1 MSRILYVD
9 PIGGAAGDM
18 LLAAMLDAGAPEA
31 AVREAVD
38 AVLPGRFALSTEPVR
53 RGGMRARLLR
63 IRDSEPVGAETS
75 EGSPRSFRQLTE
87 ALDAAPL
94 PEGVARRA
102 RMVLS
107 RLGEGESAVHGI
119 APAELE
125 LHELGD
131 ADTLLDVVGVAAAL
145 EWLEVADVRV
155 GPIPLG
161 SGGVH
166 RSWRGH
172 PEMPLPAPVTVELL
186 KGFDVRPGGSEE
198 TVTPTAAAV
207 FAALARPAEGL
218 PEMRLD
224 AVGYGA
230 GNRDPEER
238 PNVVRV
244 ILGTPEGPAL
254 GGPEPGR
261 VRERTLTVLEAN
273 VDDLSPEL
281 VADAVEA
288 LLGAGALDAW
298 TVPIQMKKGR
308 PALMI
313 SALCDPRGE
322 QRVRDVFFE
331 ATSTFGV
338 RGHQVRRAELERRS
352 VAVALA
358 DGSVRVKV
366 GLLGQRVV
374 SATPEHDDVA
384 DLARRA
390 GRPVRRVYEEA
401 VAAAQALRFEP
412 EAPERA

>member
-18 LLAAMLDAGAPEA
+18 LLAALLDAGAPEA

-38 AVLPGRFALSTEPVR
+38 AVLPGRFAFSTEPVS

-63 IRDSEPVGAETS
+63 IRDSAS
-75 EGSPRSFRQLTE
+75 EGTETPDASPRSFRQLME
-87 ALDAAPL
+87 ELDAAPL

-119 APAELE
+119 AQAELVV
-125 LHELGD
+125 HELLYG
-131 ADTLLDVVGVAAAL
+131 DTLLDAVGEAAAL
-145 EWLEVADVRV
+145 ESLDVSDVRV

-166 RSWRGH
+166 GSWRGH

-186 KGFDVRPGGSEE
+186 RGFDVRPGGSEE

-218 PEMRLD
+218 PEMRLE

-230 GNRDPEER
+230 GNRDPKER

-244 ILGTPEGPAL
+244 ILGSPASREAEG
-254 GGPEPGR
+254 
-261 VRERTLTVLEAN
+261 VRDRNLTVLEAN

-281 VADAVEA
+281 IADAVEA
-288 LLGAGALDAW
+288 LLSAGALDAW
-298 TVPIQMKKGR
+298 TVPSQMKKGR

-313 SALCDPRGE
+313 SALCDPQDE
-322 QRVRDVFFE
+322 QRVREVFFE
-331 ATSTFGV
+331 ATSTCGV
-338 RGHQVRRAELERRS
+338 RGHQDRRSELARRS
-352 VAVALA
+352 VGVALR
-358 DGSVRVKV
+358 DGCVRVKV
-366 GLLGQRVV
+366 GLLGERVV
-374 SATPEHDDVA
+374 SVTPEHDDVA
-384 DLARRA
+384 ELARRL
-390 GRPVRRVYEEA
+390 GRPVRQVYEEA
-401 VAAAQALRFEP
+401 VAAATALRFE
-412 EAPERA
+412 ASDRG

>member
-18 LLAAMLDAGAPEA
+18 LLAALLDAGAPEA

-38 AVLPGRFALSTEPVR
+38 AVLPGRFAFSTEPVR
-53 RGGMRARLLR
+53 RGGTRAQLLR
-63 IRDSEPVGAETS
+63 IRHSEQDGADTS
-75 EGSPRSFRQLTE
+75 DGSPRSFRQLME

-119 APAELE
+119 PSEELE

-155 GPIPLG
+155 GSIPLG
-161 SGGVH
+161 SGGAH
-166 RSWRGH
+166 PRWRGH

-186 KGFDVRPGGSEE
+186 RGFDVRAGGSEE

-207 FAALARPAEGL
+207 FAALGRPAEGL

-230 GNRDPEER
+230 GNRDPKDR

-244 ILGTPEGPAL
+244 ILGSPSSDLASA
-254 GGPEPGR
+254 EPDR
-261 VRERTLTVLEAN
+261 VRERMLTVLEAN

-281 VADAVEA
+281 VADAMEA
-288 LLGAGALDAW
+288 LLAAGALDAW
-298 TVPIQMKKGR
+298 TAPIQMKKGR
-308 PALMI
+308 PGLMI
-313 SALCDPRGE
+313 SALCDPQDE
-322 QRVRDVFFE
+322 QGVGDVFFE

-338 RGHQVRRAELERRS
+338 RGHQVRRSELERRS
-352 VAVALA
+352 VAVDLA

-366 GLLGQRVV
+366 GLLGGRVV

-384 DLARRA
+384 DLARRV
-390 GRPVRRVYEEA
+390 GRPVRQVYEEA
-401 VAAAQALRFEP
+401 VAAAAALRV
-412 EAPERA
+412 EAPHRA